1 MTHVSGLLTMH
12 IRYYRVEN
20 TQEDIL
26 NRVFLIIWINAFNSC
41 EETNS
46 WFPFMWNVHRTCSE
60 PSPTLVWEGT
70 KGRALSLYRTLFVS
84 PRLKGAVFSV
94 PVLCCRPSPL
104 TTPVENRLLTH
115 KS

>member
-1 MTHVSGLLTMH
+1 MH

-46 WFPFMWNVHRTCSE
+46 WFPVYYVERASNLF
-60 PSPTLVWEGT
+60 GT
-70 KGRALSLYRTLFVS
+70 VAHARVGRHKRALSLYRTLFVS

-104 TTPVENRLLTH
+104 TAPVENRLLTH